1 MTLDE
6 LLIII
11 DTEADQIEFAE
22 VIRLIDSNYDFT
34 PVSFRNGNLVNQA
47 GENSGSCKIF
57 GFAQLHG
64 FTQSQTLQCFGDY
77 YRVDVLQHPDSN
89 NHLNIRQ
96 FMKTGWAGIHFENS
110 PLARK

>member
-1 MTLDE
+1 MTFDE
-6 LLIII
+6 LLITIG
-11 DTEADQIEFAE
+11 TQADKLEFSE
-22 VIRLIDSNYDFT
+22 VIKFIESNYDFT
-34 PVSFRNGNLVNQA
+34 PTAFRNGDLVNPA

-57 GFAQLHG
+57 GFAKLHG

-77 YRVDVLQHPDSN
+77 YRVDVLQHPDGN

-96 FMKTGWAGIHFENS
+96 FIKTGWAGIHFENP